1 MGFRLGSFLAG
12 MAEGAIEIEE
22 NARKR
27 NEKIIDA
34 EFERYRQREE
44 DNRKTREASQEEYD
58 QLARILNDLPGM
70 SAAKTYAVLNYGPEI
85 ATNFIAK
92 APELAKEEGLL
103 VGDYVDLM
111 DKDAINSS
119 LNVNT
124 LIRAGKLPGMPGPRA
139 FDVPATLI
147 EKSPVFQRDYTG
159 YAKRLAGATE
169 VEEQTDIA
177 LPQGK
182 IKFMDMIE
190 GKEQKLPQLSAGQ
203 VVKQLTE
210 MFYDEFS
217 VGYKRDPTTQML
229 IVTDTDLTK
238 AKAAERAARESYGI
252 YYNSIGPDG
261 KFDVETEQYPAIEDS
276 FNQFFLQKGA
286 EAELI
291 SGSGQSGQ
299 TPAPTQT
306 PAQSSASVTIPN
318 SNITIT
324 MTPQGGY
331 SMSVPSIVQAIVQ
344 ANPGTSAQQ
353 ANNIAKQ
360 LLDEL
365 NAKAK

>member
-1 MGFRLGSFLAG
+1 MGFRLGNFLAG
-12 MAEGAIEIEE
+12 MAEGAIELEE
-22 NARKR
+22 NVRKR
-27 NEKIIDA
+27 NEKIIDT

-44 DNRKTREASQEEYD
+44 DNRKIREASQDEYD
-58 QLARILNDLPGM
+58 QLARVLMSLPGM
-70 SAAKTYAVLNYGPEI
+70 DSAKTYAVLDYGPEI
-85 ATNFIAK
+85 AQSFIEK
-92 APELAKEEGLL
+92 APVLAKEEGLA
-103 VGDYVDLM
+103 VGDYVELM

-119 LNVNT
+119 INVNT
-124 LIRAGKLPGMPGPRA
+124 LIRANKLPGMPGARE
-139 FDVPATLI
+139 FEVPATLY
-147 EKSPVFQRDYTG
+147 KSPVFGRDYTG
-159 YAKRLAGATE
+159 YAKRLDGATE
-169 VEEQTDIA
+169 TEEQPDVA
-177 LPQGK
+177 LPKGK

-217 VGYKRDPTTQML
+217 VGYKRDPNTQML